1 MNRMIAELLDDPMT
15 QLLMLAD
22 RVDQR
27 ALAADLRKLAWR
39 RASAKSRAASQPHA
53 GHGQAFPPS
62 AADVA
67 ATTKAV
73 TAACGARCS

>member
-1 MNRMIAELLDDPMT
+1 MIAELLDDPMT

-22 RVDQR
+22 QVDQR

-39 RASAKSRAASQPHA
+39 RASAKSRAASHPHA
-53 GHGQAFPPS
+53 DFGQAFPPS
-62 AADVA
+62 APDVA

-73 TAACGARCS
+73 PAVCGAACS